1 MTNPVTPP
9 SLSPEEEIRTSQ
21 APPRRA
27 ALSTP
32 RTWGEQIFEGPG
44 GVRVVWRVLLYLA
57 TGAAVTSLLFWFG
70 GSLFP
75 GQAQGTARLWQAVY
89 GELALL
95 LGAIVPAFLMA
106 SIEGRR
112 VDDYG
117 LPRNQAFGQCFWA
130 GAGWGLAAITIL
142 LLVLRGAHVFY
153 FGHVVLRG
161 GRVLKFAVFWMVF
174 FLLVALFED
183 FLTRGYLL
191 FTLKQDLGFWP
202 AAGLLS
208 CAFGAIHLR
217 NPGETP
223 VGILTAAAIGLF
235 FCLTLRRT
243 GSLWFAVGFHA
254 AWDWGQSYLW
264 GVADSGSTV
273 PGHLFEPS
281 ALDRPAWLT
290 GGSVGPEGSLL
301 CLVLIPALWI
311 LFARRYPMVKSDR

>member
-1 MTNPVTPP
+1 
-9 SLSPEEEIRTSQ
+9 
-21 APPRRA
+21 
-27 ALSTP
+27 
-32 RTWGEQIFEGPG
+32 
-44 GVRVVWRVLLYLA
+44 
-57 TGAAVTSLLFWFG
+57 
-70 GSLFP
+70 
-75 GQAQGTARLWQAVY
+75 
-89 GELALL
+89 
-95 LGAIVPAFLMA
+95 MA

-117 LPRNQAFGQCFWA
+117 LPRNQAFGKFFWV
-130 GAGWGLAAITIL
+130 GAGWGLAAITFL
-142 LLVLRGAHVFY
+142 LFVLRGAHVFY

-223 VGILTAAAIGLF
+223 VGILAAAAIGFF
-235 FCLTLRRT
+235 FCFTLRRT

-254 AWDWGQSYLW
+254 AWDWGQFLFVGCSRQWVHGAGSPVRTICPRPARL
-264 GVADSGSTV
+264 ADRWQRGAGGERAV
-273 PGHLFEPS
+273 PGPGRR
-281 ALDRPAWLT
+281 ALGPVCPKVS
-290 GGSVGPEGSLL
+290 GGE
-301 CLVLIPALWI
+301 I
-311 LFARRYPMVKSDR
+311 RRLNSP